1 VTMRRRRTT
10 SSRYR
15 IFASQL
21 FSLFGVL
28 MTKGEK
34 RVISISV
41 LLSSVVCIMDK
52 DLLYVW
58 LVKKC
63 VACDTLNGL

>member
-1 VTMRRRRTT
+1 MRRHRTM
-10 SSRYR
+10 SSRHR

-28 MTKGEK
+28 ATNGDT

-41 LLSSVVCIMDK
+41 FFLSSVVCNMDK

-58 LVKKC
+58 LVI
-63 VACDTLNGL
+63 L